1 MYVDRGMRPNIRP
14 RALPALLAAIVV
26 LAAACGGG
34 DASTATPEATPP
46 VVGTVTGLA
55 EAQPARAVDPA
66 EANVATRDDELTGAP
81 VPPPSVA
88 AVAFDADRLNQ
99 RAGTFPPL
107 DVPEVVPAAEATWM
121 SPNTLVLGAIQNGET
136 RAYPIFM
143 MTFHHV
149 ANDILGGEPYLT
161 TF

>member
-1 MYVDRGMRPNIRP
+1 MRPYIRP
-14 RALPALLAAIVV
+14 PAPAALLAVV
-26 LAAACGGG
+26 AVFAVACGGG
-34 DASTATPEATPP
+34 DASTATPASEATIAPP
-46 VVGTVTGLA
+46 VVGTVAGHA
-55 EAQPARAVDPA
+55 EAQPALAVDPA
-66 EANVATRDDELTGAP
+66 EADVVTRDDGLAGAP
-81 VPPPSVA
+81 VPPPNVA
-88 AVAFDADRLNQ
+88 AVTFDVDRLDV

-149 ANDILGGEPYLT
+149 ANDILGGEPYLA

>member
-1 MYVDRGMRPNIRP
+1 MQS
-14 RALPALLAAIVV
+14 A
-26 LAAACGGG
+26 
-34 DASTATPEATPP
+34 
-46 VVGTVTGLA
+46 
-55 EAQPARAVDPA
+55 
-66 EANVATRDDELTGAP
+66 
-81 VPPPSVA
+81 
-88 AVAFDADRLNQ
+88 AFDVDRLNV

-107 DVPEVVPAAEATWM
+107 DVPVVVTAAEATWM

-149 ANDILGGEPYLT
+149 ANDILGGEPYLV

>member
-1 MYVDRGMRPNIRP
+1 MRSHILP
-14 RALPALLAAIVV
+14 RALSALIAAIAVFAV
-26 LAAACGGG
+26 ACGGA
-34 DASTATPEATPP
+34 DVATPAPGSEATTAPP
-46 VVGTVTGLA
+46 VAGTVTGQA

-66 EANVATRDDELTGAP
+66 EAGVATRDDSLTGAP
-81 VPPPSVA
+81 VPAPSVQSA
-88 AVAFDADRLNQ
+88 AFDAERLNV

-107 DVPEVVPAAEATWM
+107 DVPQVVPAAEATWM

-149 ANDILGGEPYLT
+149 ANDILGGEPYLV